1 MKFLQMM
8 LILILA
14 SHSFASIYDSNG
26 IATDGY
32 ISEGE
37 YGSNVQVSEDS
48 ILTVTGG
55 GAEQIRLFDN
65 SHLEIISTKTPL
77 SDYYEGGGGIY
88 YITPSDNSTVTF
100 SGGIANY
107 IYVLKDAA
115 AIINGGQ
122 VNLIRTAQY
131 EYVGKTITIECCEGW
146 SWLYDNEGEING
158 IAGQWYKYGNDEFSI
173 KFLNIDKPLLTDTWT
188 HVEVVTPEPTTIVL
202 LTLGGLLAK
211 RNRQF

>member
-77 SDYYEGGGGIY
+77 SGYYEGGGGIY

-122 VNLIRTAQY
+122 VNLIRSIQKPTAG
-131 EYVGKTITIECCEGW
+131 ETITIECCEGW
-146 SWLYDNEGEING
+146 SWLYDDEGEING
-158 IAGQWYKYGNDEFSI
+158 ISGQWYKHSNDEFSI
-173 KFLNIDKPLLTDTWT
+173 KFLNDTIQYKYPDTYT
-188 HVEVVTPEPTTIVL
+188 HVKVVTPEPATIVL
-202 LTLGGLLAK
+202 LTLGGVIMK
-211 RNRQF
+211 RRCV

>member
-1 MKFLQMM
+1 MKFSQMM
-8 LILILA
+8 LILALVNI
-14 SHSFASIYDSNG
+14 SYGSIYDSNG
-26 IATDGY
+26 LASDGI
-32 ISEGE
+32 ISDGE
-37 YGSNVQVSEDS
+37 YGTNVQVSEDS

-122 VNLIRTAQY
+122 VNLIRSIQKPTAG
-131 EYVGKTITIECCEGW
+131 ETITIECREGW

-173 KFLNIDKPLLTDTWT
+173 KFLNDTIVYSFPDTWT
-188 HVEVVTPEPTTIVL
+188 HVKVVTPEPATIVL
-202 LTLGGLLAK
+202 LTLGGVIMK
-211 RNRQF
+211 RRCV